1 MCFRLTSV
9 ADKLSKVFCADSKSW
24 MQVEI
29 MEKVLETL
37 NRQMVKEEKNVILLL
52 DNVTVHPTSLVDK
65 FHNNS
70 FATSQCWNRSKFQI
84 KVLKEVNALYYC
96 TCQRGFT
103 SLRNCK
109 GN

>member
-1 MCFRLTSV
+1 M

-37 NRQMVKEEKNVILLL
+37 NRQMVKEEKHVILLL

-65 FHNNS
+65 FRN
-70 FATSQCWNRSKFQI
+70 I
-84 KVLKEVNALYYC
+84 KVAFLPKNTTSRLQPLKVSNQSIE
-96 TCQRGFT
+96 R
-103 SLRNCK
+103 S
-109 GN
+109 